1 VTTDVR
7 ALRTLAVPAFTLD
20 SGAVLCDLRQ
30 AYHLDGTLNAAR
42 DNLVIV
48 FHALTGTP
56 DAAGDWWKRIIGP
69 GLALD
74 TAKYAVLVPN
84 LLGSCYGSSGPS
96 AYPDERIYNGGPHG
110 RFPSITPRDQARF
123 AARLVESLGVTNVAL
138 AAGGSLG
145 GMVALEWTAT
155 FTGRTRA
162 TVVLAAPA
170 AHTAHAIAWNSV
182 QRAVLDAAGDAGLA
196 VARQISMIAFR
207 SEREFEARFGR
218 SVGPEGRFSVE
229 SYLDHQGKKLEK
241 RFNSASYRTLLDAM
255 DAHDLGRGRG
265 GLARALRALTGTV
278 YAVGVPGDQLYSA
291 DVVRQWA
298 ELAGAEYRGIE
309 SHFGHDAFL
318 LEHEQVGAI
327 LREALLAAACGARRS
342 PRGLEVGARRRGRAA
357 DPTPSPAP

>member
-1 VTTDVR
+1 MSTTVR
-7 ALRTLAVPAFTLD
+7 ALRTFTVPAFTFE
-20 SGAVLCDLRQ
+20 SGEVLYALRQ
-30 AYHLDGTLNAAR
+30 AYHLDGELNAAR

-56 DAAGDWWKRIIGP
+56 DAAGDWWKQVVGP

-74 TAKYAVLVPN
+74 TDKYAVLVPN
-84 LLGSCYGSSGPS
+84 LLGSCYGTSGPS
-96 AYPDERIYNGGPHG
+96 DHPDR
-110 RFPSITPRDQARF
+110 RFPAITPRDQARF
-123 AARLVESLGVTNVAL
+123 AALLVESLGVTNVAL
-138 AAGGSLG
+138 VTGGSLG

-170 AHTAHAIAWNSV
+170 AHTAHAIAWNAV
-182 QRAVLDAAGDAGLA
+182 QRACLDAAGDAGLGI
-196 VARQISMIAFR
+196 ARQISMIAFR

-218 SVGPEGRFSVE
+218 TLNPDGRFNVQ
-229 SYLDHQGKKLEK
+229 SYLAHQGRKLEV
-241 RFNSASYRTLLDAM
+241 RFDAATYRALLDAM

-265 GLARALRALTGTV
+265 GLAHALRSLEGTV

-298 ELAGAEYRGIE
+298 ELAGAEYREIQ

-318 LEHEQVGAI
+318 LEHEQVGTI
-327 LREALLAAACGARRS
+327 LREALQVSARADS
-342 PRGLEVGARRRGRAA
+342 RRDVA
-357 DPTPSPAP
+357 

>member
-1 VTTDVR
+1 MTTAVR
-7 ALRTLAVPAFTLD
+7 ALRTFTVPAFTFE
-20 SGAVLCDLRQ
+20 SGEVLYALRQ
-30 AYHLDGTLNAAR
+30 AYHLDGELNAAR

-56 DAAGDWWKRIIGP
+56 DAAGDWWKQVIGP

-74 TAKYAVLVPN
+74 TEKFAVLVPN
-84 LLGSCYGSSGPS
+84 LLGSCYGTSGPS
-96 AYPDERIYNGGPHG
+96 DHPDR
-110 RFPSITPRDQARF
+110 RFPAITPRDQARF
-123 AARLVESLGVTNVAL
+123 AALLVESLGVTNVAL
-138 AAGGSLG
+138 VTGGSLG
-145 GMVALEWTAT
+145 GMVSLEWTAT
-155 FTGRTRA
+155 FTGRTRT
-162 TVVLAAPA
+162 TVALAAPA

-218 SVGPEGRFSVE
+218 TMNTDGRFNVE
-229 SYLDHQGKKLEK
+229 SYLDHQGKKLEA
-241 RFNSASYRTLLDAM
+241 RFNTASYRTLLDAM

-265 GLARALRALTGTV
+265 GLAHALRALTGTV

-298 ELAGAEYRGIE
+298 ELAGAEYREIE

-327 LREALLAAACGARRS
+327 LREALQAAARADSRRD
-342 PRGLEVGARRRGRAA
+342 VA
-357 DPTPSPAP
+357 

>member
-1 VTTDVR
+1 MSTTVR
-7 ALRTLAVPAFTLD
+7 ALRTFTVPAFTFE
-20 SGAVLCDLRQ
+20 SGEVLYALRQ
-30 AYHLDGTLNAAR
+30 AYHLDGELNAAR

-56 DAAGDWWKRIIGP
+56 DAAGDWWKQVIGP

-74 TAKYAVLVPN
+74 TDKYAVLVPN
-84 LLGSCYGSSGPS
+84 LLGSCYGTSGPS
-96 AYPDERIYNGGPHG
+96 DHPDR
-110 RFPSITPRDQARF
+110 RFPAITPRDQARF
-123 AARLVESLGVTNVAL
+123 AALLVESLGVTNVAL
-138 AAGGSLG
+138 VTGGSLG

-170 AHTAHAIAWNSV
+170 AHTAHAIAWNAV
-182 QRAVLDAAGDAGLA
+182 QRACLDAAGDAGLGI
-196 VARQISMIAFR
+196 ARQISMIAFR

-218 SVGPEGRFSVE
+218 TLNPDGRFNVQ
-229 SYLDHQGKKLEK
+229 SYLAHQGRKLEV
-241 RFNSASYRTLLDAM
+241 RFDAATYRALLDAM

-265 GLARALRALTGTV
+265 GLAHALRSLEGTV

-298 ELAGAEYRGIE
+298 ELAGAEYREIQ

-318 LEHEQVGAI
+318 LEHEQVGTI
-327 LREALLAAACGARRS
+327 LREALQVSARADS
-342 PRGLEVGARRRGRAA
+342 RRDVA
-357 DPTPSPAP
+357 

>member
-1 VTTDVR
+1 MSTRPGAAASAEGRATAR
-7 ALRTLAVPAFTLD
+7 ALRTFVVPSFTFE
-20 SGAVLCDLRQ
+20 SGEVLHDLRQ

-42 DNLVIV
+42 DNLVVV

-56 DAAGDWWKRIIGP
+56 DAAGDWWKHLIGP

-74 TAKYAVLVPN
+74 TDRYAVLVPN
-84 LLGSCYGSSGPS
+84 LLGSCYGTSGPS
-96 AYPDERIYNGGPHG
+96 VHPDER
-110 RFPSITPRDQARF
+110 FPRVTPRDQARF
-123 AARLVESLGVTNVAL
+123 AAHLVDALGVHDVAL
-138 AAGGSLG
+138 VTGGSLG
-145 GMVALEWTAT
+145 GMVALEWTAQCA
-155 FTGRTRA
+155 GRTRT

-170 AHTAHAIAWNSV
+170 AHTAHAIAWNAV

-218 SVGPEGRFSVE
+218 TRHSDGRFNVE
-229 SYLDHQGKKLEK
+229 SYLAHQGRKLEA
-241 RFNSASYRTLLDAM
+241 RFDATSYRLLLDAM

-265 GLARALRALTGTV
+265 GVAHALRGLQGHI

-298 ELAGAEYRGIE
+298 ELAGAEYRE
-309 SHFGHDAFL
+309 LTSHFGHDAFL

-327 LREALLAAACGARRS
+327 LHEALQ
-342 PRGLEVGARRRGRAA
+342 RASRA
-357 DPTPSPAP
+357 DTQRDVA

>member
-1 VTTDVR
+1 VTTQASAAVGAEVRATAR
-7 ALRTLAVPAFTLD
+7 ALRTLVVPSFTLE
-20 SGAVLCDLRQ
+20 SGEVLHDLRQ
-30 AYHLDGTLNAAR
+30 AYHLDGALNAAR
-42 DNLVIV
+42 DNLVVV

-56 DAAGDWWKRIIGP
+56 DAAGDWWKRIVGS

-74 TAKYAVLVPN
+74 TDKYAVLVPN
-84 LLGSCYGSSGPS
+84 LLGSCYGTSGPS
-96 AYPDERIYNGGPHG
+96 DYPDERIQGETPRGP
-110 RFPSITPRDQARF
+110 FPAITPRDQARF
-123 AARLVESLGVTNVAL
+123 AAHLVEALGVCDVAL
-138 AAGGSLG
+138 VTGGSLG

-155 FTGRTRA
+155 FAGRTRA
-162 TVVLAAPA
+162 TVALAAPA
-170 AHTAHAIAWNSV
+170 AHTAHAIAWNAV

-218 SVGPEGRFSVE
+218 SVGPEGRFTVE
-229 SYLDHQGKKLEK
+229 SYLDHQGKKLEA
-241 RFNSASYRTLLDAM
+241 RFNTASYRTLLDAM

-265 GLARALRALTGTV
+265 GLAHALRSLRGTV

-298 ELAGAEYRGIE
+298 ELAGAEYREIE

-327 LREALLAAACGARRS
+327 LREALQGAARADSRRD
-342 PRGLEVGARRRGRAA
+342 VA
-357 DPTPSPAP
+357 

>member
-1 VTTDVR
+1 MSSNVR
-7 ALRTLAVPAFTLD
+7 ALRTLEVPAFTLE
-20 SGAVLCDLRQ
+20 SGEVLTGLRQ
-30 AYHLDGTLNAAR
+30 AYHLDGELNAAR

-56 DAAGDWWKRIIGP
+56 DAAGDWWKRIVGP

-74 TAKYAVLVPN
+74 TGTYAVLVPN
-84 LLGSCYGSSGPS
+84 LLGSCYGTSGPS
-96 AYPDERIYNGGPHG
+96 DHPDERIESGGPHG
-110 RFPSITPRDQARF
+110 RFPAITPRDQARF
-123 AARLVESLGVTNVAL
+123 VALLVDALGVCDVAL
-138 AAGGSLG
+138 VTGGSLG

-162 TVVLAAPA
+162 TVALAAPA
-170 AHTAHAIAWNSV
+170 AHTAHAIAWNAV
-182 QRAVLDAAGDAGLA
+182 QRACLDAAGDEGLKI
-196 VARQISMIAFR
+196 ARQISMIAFR

-218 SVGPEGRFSVE
+218 TLNADGRFNVQ
-229 SYLDHQGKKLEK
+229 SYLAHQGQKLEA
-241 RFNSASYRTLLDAM
+241 RFDAATYRTLLDTM

-265 GLARALRALTGTV
+265 GLAHALRALTGKV

-298 ELAGAEYRGIE
+298 ELAGAEYREIQ

-327 LREALLAAACGARRS
+327 LREALQGAARAETRRD
-342 PRGLEVGARRRGRAA
+342 VA
-357 DPTPSPAP
+357 

>member
-1 VTTDVR
+1 MTTTVR
-7 ALRTLAVPAFTLD
+7 ALRTLEVPAFTFE
-20 SGAVLCDLRQ
+20 SGEVLHDLRQ
-30 AYHLDGTLNAAR
+30 AYHLDGELNAAR

-56 DAAGDWWKRIIGP
+56 DATGDWWKRVIGP

-74 TAKYAVLVPN
+74 TDKYAVCVPN

-96 AYPDERIYNGGPHG
+96 DHPDERMQAGTPHG
-110 RFPSITPRDQARF
+110 RFPAVTPRDQARF
-123 AARLVESLGVTNVAL
+123 AALLVESLGVSDVAL
-138 AAGGSLG
+138 VTGGSLG

-162 TVVLAAPA
+162 TVALAAPA
-170 AHTAHAIAWNSV
+170 AHTAHAIAWNAV
-182 QRAVLDAAGDAGLA
+182 QRAVLDAGGDAGLA
-196 VARQISMIAFR
+196 IARQISMIAFR

-218 SVGPEGRFSVE
+218 TLHADGRFNVE
-229 SYLDHQGKKLEK
+229 SYLEHQGRKLEA
-241 RFNSASYRTLLDAM
+241 RFDGATYRTLLDAM

-265 GLARALRALTGTV
+265 GLAHALRALEGTV

-298 ELAGAEYRGIE
+298 ELAGAEYREIE

-327 LREALLAAACGARRS
+327 LREALQAAARVDSRRD
-342 PRGLEVGARRRGRAA
+342 VA
-357 DPTPSPAP
+357 